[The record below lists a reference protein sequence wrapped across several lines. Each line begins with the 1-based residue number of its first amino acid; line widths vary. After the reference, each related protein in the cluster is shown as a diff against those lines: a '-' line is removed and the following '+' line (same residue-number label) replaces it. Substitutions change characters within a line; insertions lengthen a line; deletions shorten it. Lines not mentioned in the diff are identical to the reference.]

1 MSQSIPQQPSA
12 QAPSAARPEV
22 ILASASATRA
32 RLLRAAGIVCRCQAA
47 ALDEDEVKADLRGRG
62 AAPAEV
68 AMELARLKAERVSE
82 TWPRAVVVAAD
93 QVLVCEGTSFD
104 KPADRAAAQAQ
115 LALLSGRAHELVTAT
130 CLARQG
136 AVLWRHDAAA
146 RLVMRELSEGFIED
160 YLARL
165 GAAAQAS
172 VGGYQIEGLGAQL
185 FRRIEGDFFAILGL
199 SLLPLLEALRAHR
212 VIAQ

>member
-1 MSQSIPQQPSA
+1 MSQSISQQPSA
-12 QAPSAARPEV
+12 QAPSTARPEV

-32 RLLRAAGIVCRCQAA
+32 RLLRAAGVACRCQAA

-104 KPADRAAAQAQ
+104 KPADRAAARAQ

>member
-1 MSQSIPQQPSA
+1 MSRSIPQQPRA
-12 QAPSAARPEV
+12 QAPPAARPEV

-32 RLLRAAGIVCRCQAA
+32 RLLRAAGVACRCQAA
-47 ALDEDEVKADLRGRG
+47 ALDEDEVKADLRARG

-68 AMELARLKAERVSE
+68 AMELARLKALGVSE
-82 TWPRAVVVAAD
+82 AWPRAFVIAAD

-104 KPADRAAAQAQ
+104 KPADRAAARAQ
-115 LALLSGRAHELVTAT
+115 LAALSGRAHELVTAT

-136 AVLWRHDAAA
+136 ALLWRHGEAA
-146 RLVMRELSEGFIED
+146 RLVMRELSEAFIED

-165 GAAAQAS
+165 GAAAQSS
-172 VGGYQIEGLGAQL
+172 VGGYQIEGLGGQL
-185 FRRIEGDFFAILGL
+185 FHRIEGDFFAILGL

-212 VIAQ
+212 VIAR

>member
-1 MSQSIPQQPSA
+1 MSRSFPQQPSVESP
-12 QAPSAARPEV
+12 PSARAEV

-32 RLLRAAGIVCRCQAA
+32 RLLRAAGVACRRQAA
-47 ALDEDEVKADLRGRG
+47 VLDEGEVKADLRGRG

-68 AMELARLKAERVSE
+68 AMELARLKALGVSE
-82 TWPRAVVVAAD
+82 AWPRAFVIAAD

-104 KPADRAAAQAQ
+104 KPGDRAAARAQ
-115 LALLSGRAHELVTAT
+115 LAALSGRAHELVTAT

-136 AVLWRHDAAA
+136 AVLWRHGEVA
-146 RLVMRELSEGFIED
+146 RLVMRELSEAFIED

-165 GAAAQAS
+165 GAATQSS

-185 FRRIEGDFFAILGL
+185 FHRIEGDFFAILGL
-199 SLLPLLEALRAHR
+199 SLLPLLEALREHR
-212 VIAQ
+212 VIPQ